1 MKIERGCTRIVFVFK
16 KFVIKIPNLL
26 VQYDHFLYGL
36 LANLQEK
43 NMYGKHKDLAKV
55 FYCNKLGIFLIME
68 KAEVVSN
75 DIDIG
80 EFCDLLTDKYKD
92 DKLKEFMLS
101 DWKPSNWG
109 YIRGRLVKIDYG
121 DFK

>member
-1 MKIERGCTRIVFVFK
+1 M
-16 KFVIKIPNLL
+16 IKIPNLF

-36 LANLQEK
+36 LANLKEK
-43 NMYGKHKDLAKV
+43 NMSGKHKDLAKV
-55 FYCNKLGIFLIME
+55 FYCNNLGIFLIME